1 MKSYDDDDISHVRFV
16 NVQEIKEEILRY
28 KPGSFLEE
36 AGGLQRSDYDIPK
49 TTTLLLIGPRGS
61 GKSSLVNKISRF
73 LEHDEFASERA
84 QVSYNLSGDGTHF
97 LHEYMIP
104 KGSTSFS
111 VFDTRSLSEDSSENF
126 KLLRNWMTKGVQH
139 GRMVMRNSDSPTV
152 KTIMKNKARHTL
164 HSSSK
169 KRMVNFVIFV
179 VDGVSVLKAMTDEDS
194 TQYTKTVSKAF
205 NYPYLSFKDD
215 KPVVVIT
222 HGDELAPAD
231 RVLVRIHLGELLGIS
246 PVTQIFDIPDNNDVP
261 TDTAIVK
268 MLRHSLEHADRNLP
282 LKKDSPVTMIV
293 TIALIV
299 VIVVLLL
306 LKLTNKG
313 VAGRQS
319 HIHRDWAKIRHI
331 W

>member
-205 NYPYLSFKDD
+205 NYPYLSFKD
-215 KPVVVIT
+215 
-222 HGDELAPAD
+222 
-231 RVLVRIHLGELLGIS
+231 
-246 PVTQIFDIPDNNDVP
+246 NNDVP

>member
-164 HSSSK
+164 HSS
-169 KRMVNFVIFV
+169 N
-179 VDGVSVLKAMTDEDS
+179 
-194 TQYTKTVSKAF
+194 
-205 NYPYLSFKDD
+205 D